1 MRGIDRRKATR
12 FGAFALGV
20 AFAVAGCAP
29 APRSLFTPA
38 APNGQEHM
46 PAFAGIWLT
55 SEPAAP
61 IQPVNVE
68 VTAAQ
73 HPDFHRA
80 HTFDAGV
87 VLRGSIPVSSGR
99 YRLVGLGGACALDLF
114 LGAERETD
122 VAMRALVTTGVAP
135 SPWFA
140 STARRSLTAN
150 PASS

>member
-1 MRGIDRRKATR
+1 
-12 FGAFALGV
+12 
-20 AFAVAGCAP
+20 
-29 APRSLFTPA
+29 
-38 APNGQEHM
+38 M

-61 IQPVNVE
+61 IRPVNVE

-80 HTFDAGV
+80 HTFDAGA

-122 VAMRALVTTGVAP
+122 VVMRLGDDGSCAFTVVREHGEEVSHDEPSILVGP
-135 SPWFA
+135 
-140 STARRSLTAN
+140 
-150 PASS
+150 